1 MFETKFCRLSIVI
14 PESEITG
21 FATFKITVVNSIN
34 LKDQYLE
41 ERNLEIYS
49 INLKSYF
56 RQTVLE
62 ILKNINFFIIR
73 NMPKNSGN
81 IRK

>member
-1 MFETKFCRLSIVI
+1 MGVGEKKNMTL
-14 PESEITG
+14 SEITG
-21 FATFKITVVNSIN
+21 FATLKTTVVNSIN